1 MPRSQFR
8 SGCARG
14 CRLERQKGIHV
25 SPSLEE
31 YGWNAF
37 WGAMWSE
44 KAREKCVP
52 ARVVSQHRGFW
63 NIVAEERECL
73 AEASGNLR
81 HAAELGADW
90 PAVGDWVAAE
100 EPCSA
105 ATALVH
111 EVLPRKSKLGRK
123 ATGKRVEEQVVAAN
137 VDAILLVCGLDRDFN
152 LRRVERHLAQCWES
166 GARPVIVLN
175 KADLCLQLE
184 QRLTETERIAWNV
197 PVVALSAHTGSG
209 MESLAPFLAP
219 GQTLVLLGSSGVGK
233 STLVNRLLGENVQW
247 VQPTRQSDSRGRHAT
262 TARQLFRMPCG
273 ALMIDTPGL
282 RELQLWEA
290 ADGLTQAFADLEGF
304 ATQCRF
310 RNCRHESEPGCA
322 VQAALVNGS
331 LDAERLENRRKLERE
346 QAFLQRKMDAGAR
359 AEAKQRA
366 KTIHREVSKL
376 YERREREHGKP

>member
-1 MPRSQFR
+1 M
-8 SGCARG
+8 G
-14 CRLERQKGIHV
+14 L
-25 SPSLEE
+25 SLEE

-37 WGAMWSE
+37 WEAMWAE

-63 NIVAEERECL
+63 NVVIEERECL
-73 AEASGNLR
+73 AEASGNLG

-100 EPCSA
+100 QSCS
-105 ATALVH
+105 TETTLVH
-111 EVLPRKSKLGRK
+111 EVLPRRSKLGRK

-137 VDAILLVCGLDRDFN
+137 VDAILLVSGLDGDFN

-175 KADLCLQLE
+175 KADLCLRLE
-184 QRLTETERIAWNV
+184 QRLAEMERIAWNV
-197 PVVALSAHTGSG
+197 PAVALSAHTGNG
-209 MESLAPFLAP
+209 MERLAPFLSP

-233 STLVNRLLGENVQW
+233 STLVNRLLGQSVQSA
-247 VQPTRQSDSRGRHAT
+247 QPTRRSDGRGRHTT
-262 TARQLFRMPCG
+262 TARQLFRLPCG
-273 ALMIDTPGL
+273 ALIIDTPGL
-282 RELQLWEA
+282 RELQLWDA
-290 ADGLTQAFADLEGF
+290 ADGLTRAFADLEAF
-304 ATQCRF
+304 AARCRF

-322 VQAALVNGS
+322 VQSALTSGS

-346 QAFLQRKMDAGAR
+346 QAFLRRKMDAGAR

-366 KTIHREVSKL
+366 KTIHRQVRKL